1 MYKKLYIS
9 LIFIFFCSSSISQNY
24 LTITNSG
31 TIDDTYRLFRTIA
44 EDHKVRI
51 SYTANEL
58 NSISIGDSIFSIGFY
73 VIDRLN
79 RDYEFQVM
87 YNAEIKMIENGV
99 TKSVWVGN
107 LAPREDQWNDI
118 MFDVPYVPIWIRLAS
133 GS

>member
-9 LIFIFFCSSSISQNY
+9 LIFIFFCNSSISQNY

-31 TIDDTYRLFRTIA
+31 TIDNTYRLFRTIA
-44 EDHKVRI
+44 EDHNEVRL

-58 NSISIGDSIFSIGFY
+58 NSISVGDSIFSIGFY

-87 YNAEIKMIENGV
+87 YNAEIKIIENGLQNRYGLV
-99 TKSVWVGN
+99 
-107 LAPREDQWNDI
+107 I
-118 MFDVPYVPIWIRLAS
+118 
-133 GS
+133 